1 MAHTEEKDFGDIGY
15 HFIIDPNGIIYEGRL
30 TSLEMVND
38 PNYFVKGAH
47 LVGGNS
53 YAVGIALLS
62 LDGDFS
68 VDHLS
73 HLQLQSL
80 IKLSAAIFEQ
90 QGIEDPRESAEFFIH
105 GSYYRIEG
113 HRTWE
118 ANHGRIRDC
127 PGENVYNRLLELR
140 NLVYNYMNTILDTDE
155 DFIPDEY
162 DNCPEVYNPDQEDWN
177 ANGIGD
183 ACDEAS
189 DTDGDGIND
198 FEDNCPYESN
208 SSQIDVDNDGKG
220 DNCDNCPTSYNPIQ
234 YDMDGDGEGDVCDS
248 DIDGDGILN
257 VNDNCPEYY
266 NPDQEDWNANG
277 IGDQCD
283 ISPCQSQAAFE
294 ATEAMQICLDLA
306 CADLQLAKEQKSEDF
321 SDCLDIVLNN
331 ANPIIGNE
339 YIYRSAWVESD
350 AYNICVQDLGLLDE
364 DENVIDLTE
373 EQEDELYTC
382 IRETVH
388 NYAVQNG
395 YDPNMTGTVDPN
407 EYEYFLIEIC
417 ECNKDSN
424 LEYFNDLLN
433 IATTALQCY
442 NATGETCGGVYIPKE
457 CPSKDKWSD
466 MIEKAKMNIKR
477 FTNLDCSTQVYHY

>member
-1 MAHTEEKDFGDIGY
+1 MKKQNVKKTAKIAQNDFPDIKSRWEWGLKKEHDIINRELWPPEDRENHYFDNPSSTHVFLHATGDKNAYNNFYFYAGGDWEQYIKNQIWVAHTEEKDFGDIGY

-90 QGIEDPRESAEFFIH
+90 QGIEDPRESAEFFVH

-162 DNCPEVYNPDQEDWN
+162 DNCPEV
-177 ANGIGD
+177 
-183 ACDEAS
+183 
-189 DTDGDGIND
+189 
-198 FEDNCPYESN
+198 
-208 SSQIDVDNDGKG
+208 
-220 DNCDNCPTSYNPIQ
+220 
-234 YDMDGDGEGDVCDS
+234 
-248 DIDGDGILN
+248 
-257 VNDNCPEYY
+257 Y

-350 AYNICVQDLGLLDE
+350 AYNICVQDLDLLDE